1 MLIELR
7 RYAVANGQMHKM
19 HERMSAMLL
28 PLFDEH
34 SIPRPIAIWENQE
47 ATSTLTWMVQWPS
60 FEIRQDAWARFAPI
74 FAAAR
79 RKEGT
84 PEFVSRT
91 TLTVIAPWP
100 ESTFEFHRMP
110 PGCETAWH
118 VQPRIGFGIGFM
130 AACRET
136 AFDRFRSAGVT
147 HVNGCNLLFGALP
160 QALVML
166 SWPNEVTRADGMAAL
181 AKEFIGS
188 TLEEMLLGDETT
200 FGRRGEWEDLDRASY
215 LYHDA

>member
-1 MLIELR
+1 
-7 RYAVANGQMHKM
+7 
-19 HERMSAMLL
+19 
-28 PLFDEH
+28 
-34 SIPRPIAIWENQE
+34 
-47 ATSTLTWMVQWPS
+47 
-60 FEIRQDAWARFAPI
+60 
-74 FAAAR
+74 
-79 RKEGT
+79 
-84 PEFVSRT
+84 
-91 TLTVIAPWP
+91 
-100 ESTFEFHRMP
+100 
-110 PGCETAWH
+110 
-118 VQPRIGFGIGFM
+118 M